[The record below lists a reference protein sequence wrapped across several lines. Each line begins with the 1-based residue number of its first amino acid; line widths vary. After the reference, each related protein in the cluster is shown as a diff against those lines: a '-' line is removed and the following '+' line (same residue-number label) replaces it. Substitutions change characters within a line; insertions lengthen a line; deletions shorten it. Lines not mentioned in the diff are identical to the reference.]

1 MKKRLLFL
9 LVIFGVLFLFGCNNG
24 SNKKGTRNY

>member
-9 LVIFGVLFLFGCNNG
+9 LVIFGVLFLFECNNG

>member
-9 LVIFGVLFLFGCNNG
+9 LVIFGVLFLFGYNNG